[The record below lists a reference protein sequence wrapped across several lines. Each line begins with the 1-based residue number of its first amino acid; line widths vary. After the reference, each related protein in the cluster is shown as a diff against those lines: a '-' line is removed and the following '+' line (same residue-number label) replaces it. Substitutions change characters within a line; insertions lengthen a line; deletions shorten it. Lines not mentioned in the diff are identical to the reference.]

1 MFRFNTLL
9 EFIHTYWANK
19 MHKLKWE
26 ALTFEVVPNIFI
38 LLLKEGALF
47 SLLASAQSIDGNRL
61 RVHEIRHLQRWSII
75 LTEHVFAYIY
85 LWLPH
90 KASVSFK
97 LCVIIWVSKK
107 SAVKMSIILMVG
119 VTFCINIKSD
129 LAWVFLGTFLL
140 LLLGLFW

>member
-1 MFRFNTLL
+1 MRS
-9 EFIHTYWANK
+9 I
-19 MHKLKWE
+19 
-26 ALTFEVVPNIFI
+26 EVVPNIFI

-47 SLLASAQSIDGNRL
+47 SLFASAQSIDGNRL

-107 SAVKMSIILMVG
+107 SAVKMSIILMVLLWYQHYIWPCMR
-119 VTFCINIKSD
+119 FSRNFSSPP
-129 LAWVFLGTFLL
+129 FRTFLIAKLFNLEMRLFNIFPWL
-140 LLLGLFW
+140 LS